1 MRNEQPGESSLRLEF
16 RPEYEEQLGLEFRPE
31 YEGQPR
37 RESQPQPSSDSASNN
52 PDDLLICVD
61 LLDRQIGV
69 ANKLECHKRA
79 LLHRAFS
86 VVLWRRSDRGPQL
99 LLQQRAMG
107 KYHSGGLWANSCCSH
122 PRAAMSA
129 VESDEKPAGE
139 SAVKSAAKSAVT
151 SDEKPAV
158 KTAANPA
165 GESLETAVERRL
177 AQELGVHDVR
187 CSEIGSFVYFASY
200 DNGLSE
206 YEYDH
211 VFLGEYSEQANG
223 SIAPDPEEIMDTRW
237 VSVDELDRELRSNPR
252 SYAVWLFSVAGMALR
267 YLRDRT

>member
-1 MRNEQPGESSLRLEF
+1 MRNEEPGESL
-16 RPEYEEQLGLEFRPE
+16 LGLE
-31 YEGQPR
+31 
-37 RESQPQPSSDSASNN
+37 SQSQSNPNSAASTPN
-52 PDDLLICVD
+52 DLLICVD

-69 ANKLECHKRA
+69 ASKLECHKRA

-122 PRAAMSA
+122 PRAAMPAVNSA
-129 VESDEKPAGE
+129 KEPNGGSAINSAGE
-139 SAVKSAAKSAVT
+139 SAAQSAEKS
-151 SDEKPAV
+151 
-158 KTAANPA
+158 A
-165 GESLETAVERRL
+165 GESLELAVQRRL

-187 CSEIGSFVYFASY
+187 CGEIGSFVYFAPY

-211 VFLGEYSEQANG
+211 VFLGEYSERANG
-223 SIAPDPEEIMDTRW
+223 PIVPDPEEIMDTRW
-237 VSVDELDRELRSNPR
+237 VTVDELDCELRSNPR
-252 SYAVWLFSVAGMALR
+252 SYAAWFFSVAGMALTH
-267 YLRDRT
+267 LRDCGQKGIVQ